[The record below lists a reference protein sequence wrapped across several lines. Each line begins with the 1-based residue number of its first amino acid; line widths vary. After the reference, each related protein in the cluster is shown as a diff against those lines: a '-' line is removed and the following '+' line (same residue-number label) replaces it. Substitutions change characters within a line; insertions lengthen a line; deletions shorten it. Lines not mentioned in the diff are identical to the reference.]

1 GFLDSFNPSF
11 DYDIPLKTGRIVPG
25 KGWVASDYIGIDQ
38 GPILAMI
45 ANYRNGFV
53 WSVMKK
59 NPYIR
64 DGLKKAGFEGGWLD
78 SDAAQAPQAAQAA
91 PVAPA
96 DPDAAAARALG
107 SAESRANQAAQPEPT
122 RPQQPE

>member
-1 GFLDSFNPSF
+1 MCIRDS
-11 DYDIPLKTGRIVPG
+11 
-25 KGWVASDYIGIDQ
+25 YIGIDQ

-45 ANYRNGFV
+45 ANYRSDFV

-64 DGLKKAGFEGGWLD
+64 EGLRKAGFQGGWLEAETD
-78 SDAAQAPQAAQAA
+78 KAVAAATTEPA
-91 PVAPA
+91 APA

-107 SAESRANQAAQPEPT
+107 TAESRANQAAQPEAA